1 MRFRL
6 FLCFFLCFSFGN
18 LLLAQT
24 STGTLQGQ
32 VRDATG
38 AAVPDAKVTVTNS
51 RTGVSS
57 ERLTNAEG
65 RYVLPYLL
73 PGDYNIAV
81 EKAGFRKFTRSNV
94 KVDVQQVRTI
104 DVDLV
109 VGEVATVVEVQGA
122 PPPLESSTSTLAT
135 VIENKR
141 ILDLPLNGRNP
152 FALATLTPG
161 VIPGGGSTPWISG
174 GRNATSE
181 ITIDGTSVILPEN
194 NVSINDLAYTPSVDA
209 VQEFSVLTNALSAE
223 YGRTGGGVINV
234 ATRSGTNDLH
244 GTLFEFLRNSELD
257 ANNFF
262 SNRARISRRAF
273 QRNQFGGTVGG
284 PIRIPGLYDG
294 RNRSF
299 FFFDEQS
306 TRTRNASVFTTTVPL
321 EEWKRGDFSN
331 LRNSAGQP
339 ILIFDPLT
347 TRPDGAGNFIR
358 TQFTGN
364 RIPEERMDPVARN
377 VMKFFAAPNTT
388 PSNQFTQVNNFTGAG
403 KAASLDDRFDVRL
416 DHSISDAW
424 RTFGRFSFARSN
436 NTPVNFFG
444 NPGTPSGDGPGNGRN
459 YSISW
464 DHTYTFNPT
473 TILNVRYGFGRRF
486 SKRFPFS
493 GGFDTTQLGF
503 PAYVRDEAAKSS
515 LEFPRFNFTGLT
527 SLGQATFTSLLIV
540 PNAHVLHT
548 DVTKVLSRHT
558 LKMGMEYRK
567 LLLNFLQLGQPSGEY
582 SFDTRWTQ
590 RDPVR
595 ASGTEGFALASAL
608 IGVPGGGQISHD
620 PTPASAS
627 SYWSLYIQDDFR
639 ATKNL
644 TLNVGLRWEVDVP
657 RTERYNR
664 LSAWDIKRGFAHRRP
679 RAAVPQSA
687 RRHALC
693 GLQEPPADAD
703 RLEQLRPALRL
714 RLQDRRQ
721 DRGSRWLRADVR
733 RLGPT
738 SRRAHRQRRHG
749 GLSLLHGIH
758 HLARRPHPHQLPAQ
772 SVPRRF
778 QLAARPG
785 ARAL

>member
-6 FLCFFLCFSFGN
+6 VVSFFLCLSFGT
-18 LLLAQT
+18 LMLAQT

-51 RTGVSS
+51 RTGVSN
-57 ERLTNAEG
+57 ERLSNAEG

-104 DVDLV
+104 DVELV

-122 PPPLESSTSTLAT
+122 PPLESSTSTLAT

-161 VIPGGGSTPWISG
+161 VIPSPGTTPWISG

-262 SNRARISRRAF
+262 SNRARIPRRAF

-294 RNRSF
+294 RNRTF

-339 ILIFDPLT
+339 ILLFDPLT
-347 TRPDGAGNFIR
+347 TRPDGSGNFIR
-358 TQFTGN
+358 TQFAGN
-364 RIPEERMDPVARN
+364 RVPEERIDPVARN

-388 PSNQFTQVNNFTGAG
+388 PSNQFTQVNNFTGDG
-403 KAASLDDRFDVRL
+403 KAASLDDRFDIRL
-416 DHSISDAW
+416 DHNISQAW
-424 RTFGRFSFARSN
+424 RTFGRFSFARSD
-436 NTPVNFFG
+436 NTPVNFFD

-464 DHTYTFNPT
+464 DNTYTFNPT

-493 GGFDTTQLGF
+493 KGFDITQLGF
-503 PAYVRDEAAKSS
+503 PAYVRDEAAKSN

-540 PNAHVLHT
+540 P
-548 DVTKVLSRHT
+548 
-558 LKMGMEYRK
+558 
-567 LLLNFLQLGQPSGEY
+567 
-582 SFDTRWTQ
+582 TRTCC
-590 RDPVR
+590 
-595 ASGTEGFALASAL
+595 T
-608 IGVPGGGQISHD
+608 
-620 PTPASAS
+620 
-627 SYWSLYIQDDFR
+627 
-639 ATKNL
+639 
-644 TLNVGLRWEVDVP
+644 
-657 RTERYNR
+657 RT
-664 LSAWDIKRGFAHRRP
+664 
-679 RAAVPQSA
+679 
-687 RRHALC
+687 
-693 GLQEPPADAD
+693 
-703 RLEQLRPALRL
+703 
-714 RLQDRRQ
+714 
-721 DRGSRWLRADVR
+721 
-733 RLGPT
+733 
-738 SRRAHRQRRHG
+738 
-749 GLSLLHGIH
+749 
-758 HLARRPHPHQLPAQ
+758 
-772 SVPRRF
+772 
-778 QLAARPG
+778 
-785 ARAL
+785 